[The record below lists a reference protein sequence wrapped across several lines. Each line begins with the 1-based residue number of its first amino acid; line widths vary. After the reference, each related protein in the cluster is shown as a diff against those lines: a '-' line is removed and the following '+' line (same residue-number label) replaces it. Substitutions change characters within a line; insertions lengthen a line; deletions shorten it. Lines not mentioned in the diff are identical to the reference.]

1 MTRNQKAAPAGID
14 PHAILDVVEWL
25 TGDECHGVDDAG
37 LVAGLGRRLQ
47 AAGLPIDRLTL
58 HLRTLHPEILG
69 RSIAWSPGE
78 PVEIHD
84 REYGMD
90 VSAAFAG
97 SPLRTVMERREPVDV
112 RFDEGPEEPWM
123 TIDVFRG
130 RGLVEMMAV
139 PLCNLDGPVSA
150 AAFCTARPRGF
161 SESERMALERV
172 LPALRTVC
180 ELRTLRQTELTLLDT
195 YIGPATARRILAG
208 KVRRGEVE
216 TLEAAFLL
224 CDLHSFTELSNR
236 LPAGAVLD
244 LLSRYYDRVVPAITA
259 EGGEVLK
266 FMGDGVL
273 AFFHR
278 EQATAACAA
287 ALRSALSSL
296 GALDRMRGKEG
307 DPLQASIALH
317 FGAVSYGNIGSGQRL
332 DFTLVGPDINLLSRI
347 EAACGASGHPL
358 LMSSRFAGLLPA
370 DRSRAVGHF
379 ALKGFAEPAELWSLH
394 EPPWCYADFHRPR
407 PSQGAAASAPE
418 AVTVQPV

>member
-1 MTRNQKAAPAGID
+1 MTANDKSIPAGVD

-25 TGDECHGVDDAG
+25 TSDECHGQDDAG

-47 AAGLPIDRLTL
+47 ATGLPIDRLSL

-84 REYGMD
+84 RDYGVD

-97 SPLRTVMERREPVDV
+97 SPLRKVMERREPLSV
-112 RFDEGPEEPWM
+112 RFDEGPEQPWM
-123 TIDVFRG
+123 TIDIFRG
-130 RGLVEMMAV
+130 RGLVELVAV

-161 SESERMALERV
+161 TEKERSALERV
-172 LPALRTVC
+172 LPTLRTVC

-216 TLEAAFLL
+216 TLEAAFLF

-236 LPAGAVLD
+236 LPAGEVLD

-259 EGGEVLK
+259 QGGEVLK

-273 AFFHR
+273 AFFHH
-278 EQATAACAA
+278 EQAAAACAA
-287 ALRSALSSL
+287 ALRSALSTL
-296 GALDRMRGKEG
+296 GALDRMRGRQG

-317 FGAVSYGNIGSGQRL
+317 FGAVSYGNIGSGRRL

-347 EAACGASGHPL
+347 QTACGASGHPL
-358 LMSSRFAGLLPA
+358 LMSTRFAGLLPE
-370 DRSRAVGHF
+370 DRSRSVGSF
-379 ALKGFAEPAELWSLH
+379 TLKGFAEPAELWSLH

-407 PSQGAAASAPE
+407 PARVAAAAVAP
-418 AVTVQPV
+418 QPV